1 MYKYK
6 IDVVK
11 ALSDRGYNSYRL
23 KKSGIL
29 SQGTIVKLK
38 NGGNVTL
45 KTLNTVC
52 IILHCQISDI
62 IEIDVTDEEKIKFFK
77 EST

>member
-11 ALSDRGYNSYRL
+11 ALADRGYNSYRI
-23 KKSGIL
+23 KKDGII
-29 SQGTIVKLK
+29 SQGSLTKLK

-45 KTLNTVC
+45 QTINAVC
-52 IILHCQISDI
+52 CMLRCDIGDILE
-62 IEIDVTDEEKIKFFK
+62 IEVTDEEKIKYF
-77 EST
+77 